1 MICPEPSELQE
12 LVRQLHRQASP
23 WLPAGQASRLHWGPP
38 VQAAPGEQQPLVVST
53 RRLDRVI
60 EHCVGDGGLEQRKRF
75 FEIVECVH
83 QYDSRQNG

>member
-38 VQAAPGEQQPLVVST
+38 VQPAPGEEQPLVVST
-53 RRLDRVI
+53 RRLDRVM
-60 EHCVGDGGLEQRKRF
+60 EHCVGDFTVTVQAGMPLAQLQAEL
-75 FEIVECVH
+75 
-83 QYDSRQNG
+83 SR